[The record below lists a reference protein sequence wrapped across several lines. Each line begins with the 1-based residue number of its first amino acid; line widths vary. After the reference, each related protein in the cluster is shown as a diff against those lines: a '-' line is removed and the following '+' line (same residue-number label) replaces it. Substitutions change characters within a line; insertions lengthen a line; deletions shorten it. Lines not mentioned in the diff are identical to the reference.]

1 MSHFE
6 FEGKA
11 FDGLRLY
18 FQGWQAD
25 TEAKGAVC
33 LVHGL
38 GEHSGRY
45 TQWAEWL
52 NNAGYSVL
60 SFDLRGHG
68 KSGGQRGHVLS
79 YEEYF
84 RDVDIALQETKAR
97 FPKKAVFLYGHSL
110 GGMIVAEYVLRRK
123 PKLAG
128 AIITAL
134 SYQSSLVEQKM
145 KVLLVKL
152 LGGVI
157 PKMQIDT
164 GLVPATLSHDPEVV
178 SRYINDPLVHH
189 ISSLGMG
196 KATLASIAWG
206 TAHAGGWALPVLVMH
221 GELDRLGFAQGS
233 RDFASKITGDCT
245 LRIWPGLFH
254 EIHNEPE
261 KDQVFGYLRDWLDR
275 HSQS

>member
-6 FEGKA
+6 FEREA
-11 FDGLRLY
+11 FDGVNLY
-18 FQGWQAD
+18 FQGWQAE
-25 TEAKGAVC
+25 TEPNGAIC
-33 LVHGL
+33 LIPGL

-45 TQWAEWL
+45 VQWAEWL

-84 RDVDIALQETKAR
+84 RDVDIVLQETNAR
-97 FPKKAVFLYGHSL
+97 FPKKTQFLYGHSL

-123 PKLAG
+123 PKIVG

-134 SYQSSLVEQKM
+134 SYKSSLAEQKM
-145 KVLLVKL
+145 KVLLVKV
-152 LGGVI
+152 LGSVL
-157 PKMQIDT
+157 PKMKIDT

-189 ISSLGMG
+189 LSSLGWG
-196 KATLASIAWG
+196 KATLASIAW
-206 TAHAGGWALPVLVMH
+206 TTDHASDWTLPVLLMH
-221 GELDRLGFAQGS
+221 GELDQLGFAQGS
-233 RDFASKITGDCT
+233 RDFANNITGDCT
-245 LRIWPGLFH
+245 LKIWPGLFH

-261 KDQVFGYLRDWLDR
+261 KDQVFAFLRDWLDQ